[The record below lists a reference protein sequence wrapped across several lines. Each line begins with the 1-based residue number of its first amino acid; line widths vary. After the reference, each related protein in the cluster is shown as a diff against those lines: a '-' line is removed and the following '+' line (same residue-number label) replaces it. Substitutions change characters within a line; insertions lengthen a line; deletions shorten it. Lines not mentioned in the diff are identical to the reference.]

1 MPKVDRAHPARCPS
15 AEPTSKHGIET
26 CYDCAWM
33 YECYYFGW
41 DKDVTQTAGGSSGG
55 LKENCVTER

>member
-1 MPKVDRAHPARCPS
+1 MPKVDRAHRPAAPRG
-15 AEPTSKHGIET
+15 PTSKHGIET

-41 DKDVTQTAGGSSGG
+41 DKDVTQTRRRQLRG